1 MDHKYIND
9 ARSNIESFEI
19 VIIYEV
25 LDAKITSVLA
35 VRESKE

>member
-9 ARSNIESFEI
+9 ARSNIEPFEI
-19 VIIYEV
+19 VIIYDV